1 MSQNWIKATYYRGGT
16 SKGVFFQ
23 KKDLP
28 TQDEKELNKI
38 FLKVIGS
45 PDPNGRQL
53 NGMGGGVSSV
63 SKCVIISPSE
73 RDDADVDYNFIQIAV
88 DQPIAEWNNNC
99 GNLSGAVGPY
109 AIQEGIIKPKD
120 GENKIRIYQV
130 NTDKIIHSTFNVK
143 DGKPEIEGDYTIAG
157 VYGES
162 SKVRLDYL
170 EPGGSGTGKLL
181 PTGNVVDEIEID
193 GFGKIKV
200 SVVDAAT
207 PLIYIQAE
215 DLGLKGTESPDE
227 LDGNVEKMEIIQ
239 KIRRKCAFMTGLSKS
254 EHEAP
259 MNTPRIGIVTSPKDY
274 ISLDKSNIKGDDQ
287 DITARMF
294 SMGKTHKAIMGT
306 AGVNIG
312 VAAAIEGTIPNL
324 IKRKGS
330 NPLELRAGNP
340 SGVMTAG
347 AVIEQVDGKPH
358 AKSAI
363 MYRTFRPLM
372 RGEVL
377 V

>member
-109 AIQEGIIKPKD
+109 AVQEGIIKPKE

-181 PTGNVVDEIEID
+181 PTGNVIDEIEID

>member
-1 MSQNWIKATYYRGGT
+1 
-16 SKGVFFQ
+16 
-23 KKDLP
+23 
-28 TQDEKELNKI
+28 
-38 FLKVIGS
+38 
-45 PDPNGRQL
+45 
-53 NGMGGGVSSV
+53 
-63 SKCVIISPSE
+63 
-73 RDDADVDYNFIQIAV
+73 
-88 DQPIAEWNNNC
+88 
-99 GNLSGAVGPY
+99 
-109 AIQEGIIKPKD
+109 
-120 GENKIRIYQV
+120 
-130 NTDKIIHSTFNVK
+130 
-143 DGKPEIEGDYTIAG
+143 
-157 VYGES
+157 
-162 SKVRLDYL
+162 
-170 EPGGSGTGKLL
+170 
-181 PTGNVVDEIEID
+181 
-193 GFGKIKV
+193 
-200 SVVDAAT
+200 
-207 PLIYIQAE
+207 
-215 DLGLKGTESPDE
+215 
-227 LDGNVEKMEIIQ
+227 
-239 KIRRKCAFMTGLSKS
+239 MTGLSKS

-274 ISLDKSNIKGDDQ
+274 ISLDKSNIKGDYQ

>member
-109 AIQEGIIKPKD
+109 AVQEGIIKPKE

-130 NTDKIIHSTFNVK
+130 NTDKIIHSTFNVR

-181 PTGNVVDEIEID
+181 PTGNVIDEIEID

-227 LDGNVEKMEIIQ
+227 LDGNAEKMEIIQ

-274 ISLDKSNIKGDDQ
+274 VSLDKSNIKGDDQ
-287 DITARMF
+287 DITVRMF

-324 IKRKGS
+324 IKRKDS

>member
-1 MSQNWIKATYYRGGT
+1 MSKKWIKATYYRGGT

-28 TQDEKELNKI
+28 TSDQNKLNEL

-45 PDPNGRQL
+45 PDTNQRQL

-73 RDDADVDYNFIQIAV
+73 RDDADIDYNFIQIAI
-88 DQPIAEWNNNC
+88 DKPIAEWNNNC

-109 AIQEGIIKPKD
+109 AVQEGIIKPKE
-120 GENKIRIYQV
+120 GENLVRIYQV
-130 NTDKIIHSTFNVK
+130 NTDKIIHSTFQVK
-143 DGKPEIEGDYTIAG
+143 DGKPLIEGDYSIAG
-157 VYGES
+157 VHGS
-162 SKVRLDYL
+162 GSKVRLDYI

-181 PTGNVVDEIEID
+181 PTGNVIDEIEIKD
-193 GFGKIKV
+193 YGKIKV
-200 SVVDAAT
+200 SIVDAAT
-207 PLIYIQAE
+207 PLVYLLAE
-215 DLGLKGTESPDE
+215 DIGLKGPETPDE
-227 LDGNVEKMEIIQ
+227 LDAKTDKMNLIQ
-239 KIRRKCAFMTGLSKS
+239 KIRRKSAHIVGLSNS
-254 EHEAP
+254 ENEAP

-274 ISLDKSNIKGDDQ
+274 VSLDKTKISSNDQ
-287 DITARMF
+287 DITTRMF
-294 SMGKTHKAIMGT
+294 SMEKTHKAIMGT

-312 VAAAIEGTIPNL
+312 VAAAIDGTIPNKV
-324 IKRKGS
+324 KRKNS
-330 NPLELRAGNP
+330 DPLELRAGNP
-340 SGVMTAG
+340 SGIMTAG
-347 AVIEQVDGKPH
+347 AIIENKNGKPF

-363 MYRTFRPLM
+363 FFRTFRPLM

>member
-1 MSQNWIKATYYRGGT
+1 MEQHWIKATYYRGGT

-109 AIQEGIIKPKD
+109 AIQEGIIKPKE

-157 VYGES
+157 VYGGA

-181 PTGNVVDEIEID
+181 PTGNVIDEIEID

-215 DLGLKGTESPDE
+215 DLGLKGTENPDE